1 MKRLKY
7 VLFVVCWSIITSCSS
22 GDNALI
28 YTGVVEGT
36 AIQIPSMT
44 GGQIIELLIDTGQ
57 EVEQGQIICHGRYP
71 GIIVPADNLN
81 GILQEIASQ
90 NRVQLPIAPGPRR
103 N

>member
-1 MKRLKY
+1 MEEEVHMKRLKY

-44 GGQIIELLIDTGQ
+44 GASDHT
-57 EVEQGQIICHGRYP
+57 
-71 GIIVPADNLN
+71 
-81 GILQEIASQ
+81 IATD
-90 NRVQLPIAPGPRR
+90 
-103 N
+103 